1 MGETMTTSNPRPQL
15 RRALLAVA
23 LATCGLVFAAKAQA
37 ATLPTLSIAVTPTS
51 ASVGGALESGGV
63 NVKVADTGAKEATVI
78 LVALNPGVTVAEA
91 ESFAKSK
98 KVEDPNTVNEI
109 GSIVFDTEA
118 NPAAANEVQT
128 ELKAGQY
135 LLLTGAGEGEP
146 TVKTH
151 FTVVASKA
159 PVALPAP
166 GATVR
171 AIEFNF
177 RGPSVFHVGELVRFE
192 DEGFLVHMQIAF
204 PVKNVKSARKAVK
217 FLREGKE
224 RQIRKLFV
232 GPPVI
237 FQGPVSHGAS
247 QQQTITAKPGVY
259 VQVCFMETQDK
270 RDHARLGMERIIR
283 IAK

>member
-1 MGETMTTSNPRPQL
+1 MTTSKTRPQL
-15 RRALLAVA
+15 RRALVAVA
-23 LATCGLVFAAKAQA
+23 LAVCGLVFAATAQA

-63 NVKVADTGAKEATVI
+63 NVKVTDTGVKEAEVI
-78 LVALNPGVTVAEA
+78 LVALKPGVTIAEA

-98 KVEDPNTVNEI
+98 KIEDPNDVDEV
-109 GSIVFDTEA
+109 GSIVLDAEA
-118 NPAAANEVQT
+118 SPGAANEVQT
-128 ELKAGQY
+128 ELKPGQY
-135 LLLTGAGEGEP
+135 LLLTGPGEGEP

-159 PVALPAP
+159 PAALPAP

-171 AIEFNF
+171 AIDFNF
-177 RGPSVFHVGELVRFE
+177 RGPSVLHVGELVRFE
-192 DEGFLVHMQIAF
+192 NEGFVVHMQIAF
-204 PVKNVKSARKAVK
+204 PTRNVKSARKAVK

-224 RQIRKLFV
+224 RQIRNLIV
-232 GPPVI
+232 GPPVS

-247 QQQTITAKPGVY
+247 QQETITARPGVY
-259 VQVCFMETQDK
+259 VLVCFMETQDK
-270 RDHARLGMERIIR
+270 RDHTRLGMERIIR